1 MRPDDYYSAS
11 LVEKAIK
18 IKYKKNRSI
27 FTCAIVSLIKNDIN
41 VLKTLRK
48 YNFPIPYKFINY
60 KSRNYII
67 FKKSS
72 LLFGM
77 GIGDFICIT
86 VDKTGSMIFSD
97 CKTNENYSIKEF
109 MDIFDGMYFNCFIQ
123 YHQELHRWLKD
134 TFEDCGIDGL
144 IITKDDIKAAFVQTK
159 KAVKNYLGKID
170 DDDEGPIDE
179 YKDRII
185 NEYKDKIKE
194 DYGIDLD
201 DEELEDEDN
210 TEIPE
215 ASQIN
220 SPINH
225 KEIKDI
231 KDFCQEDNKALKRIP
246 LPDPYSRILIKFKK
260 NIYNMEETNLYACGK
275 YFRDKVV
282 HSLVLYNGT
291 VIEFDSIDDFLNR
304 VDFWVYL

>member
-11 LVEKAIK
+11 IVEKAIK

-67 FKKSS
+67 FEKSS

-86 VDKTGSMIFSD
+86 VDKTGSVLFSD

-134 TFEDCGIDGL
+134 TFEDCGIDCL

-215 ASQIN
+215 TSQIN
-220 SPINH
+220 APISS
-225 KEIKDI
+225 ERIKD
-231 KDFCQEDNKALKRIP
+231 DKASNRIP
-246 LPDPYSRILIKFKK
+246 LPDHDSRILVKFKRNEYDIK
-260 NIYNMEETNLYACGK
+260 DNLYACGIFDFFK
-275 YFRDKVV
+275 YNNVY
-282 HSLVLYNGT
+282 SLMLYNGT
-291 VIEFDSIDDFLNR
+291 IINFTSIDDFIDR
-304 VDFWVYL
+304 VDLWVYI